1 MESRSL
7 KLAQEFAK
15 DALKATKGGW
25 FSKPEWE
32 TAAQYWDK
40 AAASYKTACHYEEA
54 ADCYSKASEAYVHV
68 NAIYLAAKCAENAAT
83 LAEKH
88 LKDQASTI
96 AFYSRASDLYRS
108 HGSSYDRA
116 ADMMEKAAKSCEGI
130 DINRAI
136 QLYDS
141 ALSIYESE
149 DRGRFAI
156 DTFKRVTRFLIDN
169 NRLTEAIAIQER
181 LVTVCEQINNRSDI
195 NRARLSVII
204 LLLAFGDSV
213 EAGKKLDEYGQDI
226 SFVRSKEA
234 GLADYMIQAYNNGDQ
249 DMFSDLARD
258 QTLSFVESSIA
269 RLAVRIRV
277 PGGKRLVP
285 NADAQARSPTG
296 TPQITYPP
304 TPGGNSAGAA
314 PLQAAVAIED
324 EDDDLL

>member
-96 AFYSRASDLYRS
+96 AFYSRASDL
-108 HGSSYDRA
+108 
-116 ADMMEKAAKSCEGI
+116 MMEKAAKSCEGI

-249 DMFSDLARD
+249 DIPNAIFL
-258 QTLSFVESSIA
+258 ESSIA
-269 RLAVRIRV
+269 RLAARIRV

-285 NADAQARSPTG
+285 NVDAQARSPTG

-314 PLQAAVAIED
+314 PLQTAVAIED